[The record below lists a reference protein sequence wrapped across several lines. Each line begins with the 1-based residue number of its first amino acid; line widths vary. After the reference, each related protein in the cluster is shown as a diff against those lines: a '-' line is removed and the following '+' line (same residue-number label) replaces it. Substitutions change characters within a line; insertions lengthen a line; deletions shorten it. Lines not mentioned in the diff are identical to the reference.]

1 QAAQGSPEGSP
12 LADAAAEFLAQA
24 LNALNAQ
31 GQANLG
37 QGQQGKPEQGQGQGK
52 PEQGQGQGQPEQG
65 QGEAGQAMS
74 AAAQAQAQSMRQGRT
89 PGQGQMPGQNP
100 MSNMPGQG
108 KGASVQ
114 SGPLAEGQLPTN
126 VLLKPGDWGKLP
138 PRLAKDL
145 TEAQREAIG
154 GEYRHMVET

>member
-1 QAAQGSPEGSP
+1 M
-12 LADAAAEFLAQA
+12 
-24 LNALNAQ
+24 AQ
-31 GQANLG
+31 GQG
-37 QGQQGKPEQGQGQGK
+37 QKGQQGQPQQGQGK
-52 PEQGQGQGQPEQG
+52 PEPGQGQGEPG
-65 QGEAGQAMS
+65 QGEAGQAMA

-100 MSNMPGQG
+100 MSNQPGQG

-114 SGPLAEGQLPTN
+114 AGPMAEGQLPAN

-145 TEAQREAIG
+145 MEAQREAVG
-154 GEYRHMVET
+154 GEYRHMVETYFRVIAEKAREKK